1 MNEPLSL
8 GNARH
13 TYNKGMGRPW
23 KILIVDDEKDVHTV
37 TRLAL
42 KRFDFEGRGLEF
54 IHSYSA
60 EEAMHVV
67 ETTPDIAMIL
77 LDVVMES
84 EHAGLE
90 LVRYIREEVG
100 NTAVRIVLRTGQPGQ
115 APEQQVIRDYDINDY
130 KNKTELTTSKLSTLV
145 YAGLR
150 AYRDIVT
157 LQKSKKGLEKLIRA
171 SRGISSRQE
180 LNSFVN
186 VTLRQLIALLNLD
199 DTAVFSCETSA
210 FRLKETQLEMISS
223 THALGVVEHIELE
236 RMPEKKQGVVTEAVH
251 RRENV
256 FRDNQLVMYCS
267 SKSITLLFY
276 AEVEHPLS
284 ELDTQLLDIF
294 TENLIVILENIQ
306 LNELID
312 DSQRE
317 MIYRLGEVVESRSH
331 ETGFHVKRVAYY
343 SDLLARLIGL
353 SNEESIL
360 IKYASPLHDIGKI
373 GIPDA
378 ILNKPGKL
386 DPGEWEVMKTHAMR
400 GHEILKGSGLV
411 LMDIG
416 AIIALTH
423 HEKWDGSGYP
433 AEQSQDDIHIYGRI
447 TALADVFDALGS
459 DRCYKR
465 AWPLNEVLEYIQ
477 GQSGSQFDPQL
488 VSLMMENLE
497 QFLEIRERFSESST
511 VARSASR

>member
-1 MNEPLSL
+1 MSKPLSL
-8 GNARH
+8 GRARRSR
-13 TYNKGMGRPW
+13 KQGVGSPW

-42 KRFDFEGRGLEF
+42 KRFEFEGRGLEF
-54 IHSYSA
+54 LHCYSA
-60 EEAMHVV
+60 EEARGVIA
-67 ETTPDIAMIL
+67 ETSDLAMVL

-84 EHAGLE
+84 EHAGLA

-100 NTAVRIVLRTGQPGQ
+100 NRTIRIILRTGQPGQ

-130 KNKTELTTSKLSTLV
+130 KNKTELTTSKLTTLV

-186 VTLRQLIALLNLD
+186 VTLRQLVALLNLD

-210 FRLKETQLEMISS
+210 FRLQETKLEMISS
-223 THALGVVEHIELE
+223 AHALGVVEQVELE
-236 RMPEKKQGVVTEAVH
+236 RMPERKQALIMEAVR

-256 FRDNQLVMYCS
+256 FQGNQLVMYCAS
-267 SKSITLLFY
+267 RSITLLFY
-276 AEVEHPLS
+276 AEVEQPLS

-294 TENLIVILENIQ
+294 TENLTVILENIR
-306 LNELID
+306 LNELVD
-312 DSQRE
+312 ESQRE

-331 ETGFHVKRVAYY
+331 ETGFHVKRVAHY
-343 SDLLARLIGL
+343 SELLARLVGL
-353 SNEESIL
+353 SHEEATL

-386 DPGEWEVMKTHAMR
+386 DPDEWELMKTHAER
-400 GHEILKGSGLV
+400 GHEILKGSGMV
-411 LMDIG
+411 LLDIG

-433 AEQSQDDIHIYGRI
+433 AGRSRDEIHIYGRI

-459 DRCYKR
+459 ERCYKR
-465 AWPLNEVLEYIQ
+465 AWPLNEVLAYIQ
-477 GQSGSQFDPQL
+477 DQSGSHFDPRL

-497 QFLEIRERFSESST
+497 QFLEIRARYSESGQ
-511 VARSASR
+511 VASSQAG